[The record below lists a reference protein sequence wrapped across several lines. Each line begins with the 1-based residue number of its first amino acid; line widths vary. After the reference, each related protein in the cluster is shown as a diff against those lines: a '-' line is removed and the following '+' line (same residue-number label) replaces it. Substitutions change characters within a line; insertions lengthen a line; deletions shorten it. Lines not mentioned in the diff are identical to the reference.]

1 MDSNMIM
8 WLALGAI
15 FLIVEVATVNLV
27 SVWFVAG
34 ALAAFIAALFGAG
47 LGIQIGVF
55 VLVTAVLLMFTMPA
69 ARRLSKG
76 SRQAT
81 NSDRIIGHD
90 AIVTEEI
97 NNRKGTGQIK
107 VLGSVWSANAEEDD
121 SVIPSGSKVY
131 VSEIRGVKAVV
142 KILDKE

>member
-8 WLALGAI
+8 WLALAAI

-34 ALAAFIAALFGAG
+34 ALAAFVASLFGAG
-47 LGIQIGVF
+47 IGVQIGVF
-55 VLVTAVLLMFTMPA
+55 VLVTAVLLIFTMPA
-69 ARRLSKG
+69 ARRLLKD

-90 AIVTEEI
+90 AIVTEDI
-97 NNRKGTGQIK
+97 DNIKGTGQIK
-107 VLGSVWSANAEEDD
+107 VMGSVWSAKSEDD
-121 SVIPSGSKVY
+121 NKTIPSGSKVI
-131 VSEIRGVKAVV
+131 VNEIRGVKAVV
-142 KILDKE
+142 KVLDKE